1 MSERLP
7 PTEEIDASTAHLD
20 TLPTTELVTTLIDA
34 NRASIDAAL
43 RSAAGIAAA
52 VDAIVTALR
61 AQKHVHYVGAG
72 TSGRLAVLD
81 AAELPPTFGV
91 SPELVRAHIAGGDAA
106 IRRAIEGAED
116 DAEAGTALGHVF
128 ATGDV
133 VIGISASGGA
143 PFVIAA
149 LQAARALGATTVGIA
164 NAPDAALVRAAE
176 IAIVLETGPEPIS
189 GSTRLKAGTAQKI
202 VLNAISSAAMIQ
214 LGKVYG
220 NLMVDVVATNAKLK
234 RRAERLVHAILGADV
249 DATSLLAAAGGNVKR
264 AVVMQKLKVDVSEAD
279 RRLAAH
285 GGRLGATIA
294 SS

>member
-1 MSERLP
+1 
-7 PTEEIDASTAHLD
+7 
-20 TLPTTELVTTLIDA
+20 
-34 NRASIDAAL
+34 
-43 RSAAGIAAA
+43 
-52 VDAIVTALR
+52 
-61 AQKHVHYVGAG
+61 
-72 TSGRLAVLD
+72 
-81 AAELPPTFGV
+81 
-91 SPELVRAHIAGGDAA
+91 
-106 IRRAIEGAED
+106 
-116 DAEAGTALGHVF
+116 
-128 ATGDV
+128 
-133 VIGISASGGA
+133 
-143 PFVIAA
+143 VIAA
-149 LQAARALGATTVGIA
+149 LLAARALGATTVGIA
-164 NAPDAALVRAAE
+164 NAPDAALVRAAD

-294 SS
+294 SR